1 MISAATIAA
10 LEERKL
16 EYILGARERSSA
28 VVRRLVLDDEAPLTP
43 LLVER
48 VRGETQLFVKEVKV
62 GAARYV
68 LCRNEAEAERE
79 RNERQAII
87 AGLAKQLARG
97 DKALIGNSA
106 YRRCLRRTPSAS
118 GKPGSAFEIDPGKL
132 AEEAR
137 YDGLFVLRTN
147 ARITPLQAVL
157 RYRNLLQVEDLF
169 RRAKAILKDPPDLS
183 FLRCRHPRPCVLLV
197 SRPDA
202 AKRS

>member
-28 VVRRLVLDDEAPLTP
+28 VVRRLVLDDKAPLTP

>member
-1 MISAATIAA
+1 MTEAAGILEPLPKLLRPARPLPEFATDSPLEEADSNLRFMISAATIAA

-28 VVRRLVLDDEAPLTP
+28 VVRRLVLEDDAPLTP

-48 VRGETQLFVKEVKV
+48 VRGETQLFVKELKV

-79 RNERQAII
+79 RNQRQAII

-106 YRRCLRRTPSAS
+106 YRRYLRRTPSAS
-118 GKPGSAFEIDPGKL
+118 GKPGDDRQCGA
-132 AEEAR
+132 AR
-137 YDGLFVLRTN
+137 
-147 ARITPLQAVL
+147 
-157 RYRNLLQVEDLF
+157 
-169 RRAKAILKDPPDLS
+169 RRALAT
-183 FLRCRHPRPCVLLV
+183 PRGLLPLAGV
-197 SRPDA
+197 TRDSLA
-202 AKRS
+202 